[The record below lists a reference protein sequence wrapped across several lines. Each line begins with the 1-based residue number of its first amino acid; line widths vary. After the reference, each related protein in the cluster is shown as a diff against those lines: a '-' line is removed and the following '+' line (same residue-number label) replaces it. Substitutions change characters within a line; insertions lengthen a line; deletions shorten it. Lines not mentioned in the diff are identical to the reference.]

1 MDTLNVTHPSHALA
15 VVIAM
20 VWIAVELL
28 SLPKSRAQLRLE
40 HGDWLSIALGTVPAV
55 GAGTALLYEFLQ
67 AATPV
72 SASLLFPG
80 LILFLAGIGLRIWS
94 RRSLGRFYTFDI
106 SVTPEHRV
114 TTAGPYRFVRHP
126 LYLGTFLTAAGL
138 PLITQGWM
146 SVWLFAVPT
155 TAIYGLRLV
164 REDAYLM
171 TAMGSAYRDYAH
183 RTARLIPFIW

>member
-1 MDTLNVTHPSHALA
+1 
-15 VVIAM
+15 M

>member
-1 MDTLNVTHPSHALA
+1 MDTLNVVHPSHALTA
-15 VVIAM
+15 VIAM
-20 VWIAVELL
+20 AWIAVELL

-55 GAGTALLYEFLQ
+55 GAGAALLHEFLQ
-67 AATPV
+67 PAKLV
-72 SASLLFPG
+72 SVSFVFPG
-80 LILFLAGIGLRIWS
+80 LVLFLAGIGLRIWS
-94 RRSLGRFYTFDI
+94 RLSLGRYYTFDI

-146 SVWLFAVPT
+146 SVWLFAIPT
-155 TAIYGLRLV
+155 AAIYGLRLV

>member
-1 MDTLNVTHPSHALA
+1 MDTLNFVHPSHALTA
-15 VVIAM
+15 VIAM
-20 VWIAVELL
+20 AWIAVELL

-55 GAGTALLYEFLQ
+55 GAGAALLHEFLQ
-67 AATPV
+67 PAKLVLV
-72 SASLLFPG
+72 SLVFPG
-80 LILFLAGIGLRIWS
+80 LVLFLAGIGLRIWS
-94 RRSLGRFYTFDI
+94 RLSLGRYYTFDI

-146 SVWLFAVPT
+146 SVWLFAIPT
-155 TAIYGLRLV
+155 AAIYGLRLV

-171 TAMGSAYRDYAH
+171 TALGSAYRDYAH